1 MFLGLVITPLWGHNQ
16 NCQKF
21 GEAYDV
27 YPCPNC
33 NKVYHHKKTL
43 SRHMRQECGVDPV
56 LACPYCPYRARRAY
70 VLAAHI
76 KNHEAVTKLVQ

>member
-1 MFLGLVITPLWGHNQ
+1 MPIWGN
-16 NCQKF
+16 NTSSQKF
-21 GEAYDV
+21 SEDEL
-27 YPCPNC
+27 YPCPKC
-33 NKVYHHKKTL
+33 SKVYHHKKTL

-76 KNHEAVTKLVQ
+76 KNHENVTKLVK